1 MIRIWRKERRSTP
14 CAVHGRRYH
23 QPLGDFVSSFQGQR
37 FSTISFLL
45 GRPVNIF
52 LVRSRLAKP
61 CFPGRPMAGHGLE
74 AGFGESP

>member
-1 MIRIWRKERRSTP
+1 
-14 CAVHGRRYH
+14 
-23 QPLGDFVSSFQGQR
+23 
-37 FSTISFLL
+37 L